1 MYVIGELIAFLIFAV
16 ALIASSIFVIAA
28 KNIVR
33 AGLSLIISLFS
44 VAGLYM
50 LLNAYFLG
58 VIQVLVYVGAIGILI
73 LFAIMLTKS
82 EMGSDSDVR

>member
-33 AGLSLIISLFS
+33 AGLSLIVSLFS

-73 LFAIMLTKS
+73 LFAIMLTKT